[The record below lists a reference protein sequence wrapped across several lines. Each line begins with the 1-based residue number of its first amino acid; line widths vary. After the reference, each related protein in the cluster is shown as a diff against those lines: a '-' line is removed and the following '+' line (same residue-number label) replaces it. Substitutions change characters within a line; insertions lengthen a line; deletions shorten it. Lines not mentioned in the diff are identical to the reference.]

1 MMRKLSQRLVG
12 SLFLLSLSTP
22 VLAFLDN
29 AHLENRLTEL
39 QSYKDTSLDLDA
51 LEREAYYEQAMLS
64 VEQRAW
70 LEGQRLHR
78 QVKEAVLRGYELA
91 LASTGSASEARE
103 QVLKDM
109 ESEIYLIDEAL
120 QDDIRKMVVDVLD
133 APQFVSQEAELTG
146 RLLESLRE
154 RSFQKVELL
163 GQPLQNAIE
172 QEGESLHDVKDNKN
186 VNVNN
191 QTSAALAKALVD
203 DQIESER
210 WMSTSNMTAASGVTT
225 GRESEFSAQVSAEFL
240 GVKLSAGPVFKFKNT
255 VSTYVDLKG
264 EGLYPLFDA
273 QGRFDLI
280 AKDRNGRARMLNG
293 RATRRFMSFTCE
305 ASSSIESEAVLK
317 GGFKV
322 AGVGGEGGVTKKF
335 TTSVTLSSRR
345 VLVPDSI
352 DGREALLSSLAR
364 ICHGQY
370 MITKTSNGKTVRQN
384 LDTMSR
390 NIVSGL
396 SFVNPGM
403 QCVTSNH
410 CANWYNREV
419 IWMHKQN
426 TVPRCIQTRGSDSL
440 MTCQLRGVDRAA
452 CAVVKEGK
460 RVSSGMFEYT
470 CAENYRCSITHE
482 GGWFQN
488 GNLWDPWKAECRK
501 AFIEVRL
508 Q

>member
-29 AHLENRLTEL
+29 SHLENRLLEL
-39 QSYKDTSLDLDA
+39 QSYSDTSLDLDA
-51 LEREAYYEQAMLS
+51 LEREAYYEQARLS

-91 LASTGSASEARE
+91 LASTGSASEART
-103 QVLKDM
+103 QVIKDM

-120 QDDIRKMVVDVLD
+120 QDDIRKIVLDVLD
-133 APQFVSQEAELTG
+133 APLFVSQEAELTG
-146 RLLESLRE
+146 PLLESLKE
-154 RSFQKVELL
+154 RSLQKVDLL
-163 GQPLQNAIE
+163 GQPLQNANE
-172 QEGESLHDVKDNKN
+172 QESESFVEENENKN
-186 VNVNN
+186 INN
-191 QTSAALAKALVD
+191 QTSAALGKALVD
-203 DQIESER
+203 DQLESER
-210 WMSTSNMTAASGVTT
+210 WVSTSNMTAASGVTT

-280 AKDRNGRARMLNG
+280 LKDGRGRARQVNG
-293 RATRRFMSFTCE
+293 RTARRFMSFTCE
-305 ASSSIESEAVLK
+305 ASSNIESEAVLK

-322 AGVGGEGGVTKKF
+322 AGIGGEGGVTKKF

-352 DGREALLSSLAR
+352 DGREALLSTLAR
-364 ICHGQY
+364 ICHSQY
-370 MITKTSNGKTVRQN
+370 MTTKTSNGKTVRQN

-396 SFVNPGM
+396 TFVNPGM

-426 TVPRCIQTRGSDSL
+426 TVPRCIQNRGSDTL
-440 MTCQLRGVDRAA
+440 MTCQLRGVEKAA

-488 GNLWDPWKAECRK
+488 GSLWDPWKAECRK